1 MTGLEKMKSQILEE
15 AEASAKEILAD
26 AEKQA
31 DAMKEKGKE
40 EAEAVC
46 REISQKSDEEVK
58 AIEERAVSSCDLQRR
73 KALLTA
79 KQEIIA
85 EVLASAYQTLLE
97 ADDETYFAMLRK
109 MLHKFV
115 LPQEGEICFSDEDLK
130 RLPQGFEEEI
140 QAIAKEKGG
149 ALALSKES
157 RRVHGGFVLIY
168 GGIEENCTFEA
179 MFSSKR
185 DELSDEVHRLLFL
198 EA

>member
-15 AEASAKEILAD
+15 AKAAAGEILAD

-31 DAMKEKGKE
+31 NAVKEKGKE
-40 EAEAVC
+40 EAEAAC
-46 REISQKSDEEVK
+46 REISQKSEEEVK
-58 AIEERAVSSCDLQRR
+58 AVEERAVSSCDLQSR

-79 KQEIIA
+79 KQEIIK
-85 EVLASAYQTLLE
+85 EVLDSAYQTLLD
-97 ADDETYFAMLRK
+97 ADDETYFALLRK

-115 LPQEGEICFSDEDLK
+115 LAQEGEICFSDTDLK

-140 QAIAKEKGG
+140 QAIAREKGG
-149 ALALSKES
+149 VLTLSKES
-157 RRVHGGFVLIY
+157 RKVCGGFVLIY

-185 DELSDEVHRLLFL
+185 DELSDKVHRLLFL